1 MLDPETNKFPYEVL
15 RSSFPDGVEPTK
27 KEYYLSDEEFQ
38 KYIGMSKAEWDT
50 LKQWRKDRKKLDI
63 GLF

>member
-15 RSSFPDGVEPTK
+15 RSSFPDGVEATK

-38 KYIGMSKAEWDT
+38 KYIGMPKAEWDT
-50 LKQWRKDRKKLDI
+50 LK
-63 GLF
+63 